1 MIGTI
6 LFSSKIRYGKNKR
19 NIPYY
24 IFIPDNIEDG
34 IDDKYIVAS
43 KLGNTTRVDHYAKI
57 EIIDTKCNPSRGAIQ
72 MIFGPVND
80 NEACVKFTL
89 YKYNILPRKPINII
103 ETNEIQQRLDLTNEE
118 CYSIDPEG
126 TIDIDDAFH
135 YKINN
140 GILELGIHITD
151 ISDIDISEDNFDT
164 LITNCS
170 TFYLNGFNSMRN
182 LSLFDENLCNDK
194 GSLLANKDRKCLS
207 LMITFGKSI
216 EYTFRKTIIN
226 NKHAICYENADKLMK
241 KNKDF
246 GTFITKLEK
255 FWGEIP
261 DSHILIE
268 KMMIF
273 YNNKIA
279 ETLNSQNIDF
289 PIRVHQ
295 GINKD
300 IFERYKQLNSI
311 DNIRKNDILKKI
323 CYHSAEYV
331 NSKEYENPFHYG
343 LDISLYTHASSPL
356 RRVTDYLIQQI
367 FTHNN
372 KYDINRICEVLN
384 DKMKKIK
391 KAYRNI
397 TKLRLIDDMKSSNE
411 RIYDA
416 VVTDFDSSRIIVY
429 IHDLDIIHPI
439 NIFSRLNDV
448 INICLTSTSIIISH
462 KSTDNKIEINL
473 LQNVKINIMITPYE
487 HRMNKKIRLYL
498 IDPNLVSLID

>member
-6 LFSSKIRYGKNKR
+6 LFSSKIRYGKNRR
-19 NIPYY
+19 NMPYY
-24 IFIPDNIEDG
+24 LFVPDNSNDH
-34 IDDKYIVAS
+34 YIVAS

-57 EIIDTKCNPSRGAIQ
+57 EIIDTTCNPRRGAIQ
-72 MIFGPVND
+72 IIFGQVND
-80 NEACVKFTL
+80 IESCVKFTL

-103 ETNEIQQRLDLTNEE
+103 ETNKIQQRLDLTNEE

-126 TIDIDDAFH
+126 TKDIDDAFH
-135 YKINN
+135 YKIND

-151 ISDIDISEDNFDT
+151 ISDINISEENFDT
-164 LITNCS
+164 LISNCS
-170 TFYLNGFNSMRN
+170 TFYLNGFNNMRN
-182 LSLFDENLCNDK
+182 LSLFDENLCNNK
-194 GSLLANKDRKCLS
+194 GSLLQNKDRNCLS
-207 LMITFGKSI
+207 LMITFGKTI
-216 EYTFRKTIIN
+216 EYTFKKTIIN
-226 NKHAICYENADKLMK
+226 NKHTICYENADRLMK
-241 KNKDF
+241 KNKVF
-246 GTFITKLEK
+246 NAFITKLEI

-268 KMMIF
+268 KMMVF

-279 ETLNSQNIDF
+279 ETLSSQNKDF

-300 IFERYKQLNSI
+300 TFERYKQLGSG
-311 DNIRKNDILKKI
+311 NIYDDLLKKI

-331 NSKEYENPFHYG
+331 SSKEHENPFHYG

-372 KYDINRICEVLN
+372 KYDINRICKVLN
-384 DKMKKIK
+384 DKMKKAK
-391 KAYRNI
+391 KAYRDI
-397 TKLRLIDDMKSSNE
+397 TKLRLIDDMRSSNE

-416 VVTDFDSSRIIVY
+416 TVTDFNLDKIIVY
-429 IHDLDIIHPI
+429 IPDLDIIHGI
-439 NIFSRLNDV
+439 NIFYGLGDI
-448 INICLTSTSIIISH
+448 INICLTNTSITISH
-462 KSTDNKIEINL
+462 KSTDNKVEIKL

-498 IDPNLVSLID
+498 VEPNMISLID